1 MGYPLDEPVLMAV
14 LKPMQTEFGIYHKL
28 ESCVVWCQ
36 VTFIFKCLFSYFL
49 CKLESW
55 SSSMHSIKMKVTH
68 ASKCCAIAFAQNVVC
83 AKALLW
89 LFTTD
94 VTILRSS
101 LFEARLN
108 KDEMCRKSR
117 ISCNAWMDEYVYWW
131 STLFPLRTSLRPKSL
146 RIRTLIYWCL
156 ICILWHLSTVP

>member
-1 MGYPLDEPVLMAV
+1 MAV
-14 LKPMQTEFGIYHKL
+14 PKPMQTEFGNYHRL
-28 ESCVVWCQ
+28 ESCDSVMSSNFYLQ
-36 VTFIFKCLFSYFL
+36 MSFSYFL

-89 LFTTD
+89 LFTTE

-101 LFEARLN
+101 LFEACLN

-156 ICILWHLSTVP
+156 NCIPCHLYTVPVKTEKSCIP

>member
-1 MGYPLDEPVLMAV
+1 
-14 LKPMQTEFGIYHKL
+14 MQTEFGIYHRL
-28 ESCVVWCQ
+28 ESCESVMSS
-36 VTFIFKCLFSYFL
+36 IFYLQMSFSYFL

-101 LFEARLN
+101 LFEAFWIRMKCVAN
-108 KDEMCRKSR
+108 QGYPAMHE
-117 ISCNAWMDEYVYWW
+117 WMSTY
-131 STLFPLRTSLRPKSL
+131 TLFLCGHRLPKSL
-146 RIRTLIYWCL
+146 RLRTLIYWCSN
-156 ICILWHLSTVP
+156 CIRCHLSTVPVKTEKSCIP